1 MSPALTGRPPMGAG
15 PLAMPSA
22 NPGEQAKALTQV
34 REALKI
40 LEMALPNLGTGTKP
54 HASVLKAISDISKH
68 VAAGDQVPGVQQTAL
83 RDLSQQASKDGMLQ
97 SLVKSMGSSGTGGNA
112 PGPSPLPA
120 SSGGGGP
127 GAAPAA

>member
-1 MSPALTGRPPMGAG
+1 MGAG

-40 LEMALPNLGTGTKP
+40 LEGALPNLGSGTKP
-54 HASVLKAISDISKH
+54 YTAVLKAISDINKH
-68 VAAGDQVPGVQQTAL
+68 VAAGNEVPGVQQTAL
-83 RDLSQQASKDGMLQ
+83 RDLSQQAQKNGMLQ

-112 PGPSPLPA
+112 PGAPSLPA
-120 SSGGGGP
+120 SSGGGAP
-127 GAAPAA
+127 GAALPPA